1 MKWWIGSNIRFIH
14 RRASRPTGVGLADW
28 STLRDGSG
36 HCVKNSAMA
45 LQRYADRCNARRVLL
60 GVALERV
67 VAALKLEP
75 EVRAAFVF
83 GSFATDRVGPLS
95 DLDVLVVRDTTLGIV
110 DRVADLKL
118 AARGPVPLDLIVVTP
133 EELETT
139 FRRSSFGA
147 TILRTGKLIYAA

>member
-1 MKWWIGSNIRFIH
+1 
-14 RRASRPTGVGLADW
+14 
-28 STLRDGSG
+28 
-36 HCVKNSAMA
+36 MA

-139 FRRSSFGA
+139 FGRSSFGA
-147 TILRTGKLIYAA
+147 TILRTGQLIYAA